1 VSVLTSMTGLTLN
14 SLNTQSAKKLFTCQ
28 LCGKVLCSKAS
39 LKRHVADKHAERQ
52 EEYRCVICERV
63 YCSQTGLGLHA
74 GPSFSSCSPYGPSRS
89 PFAARRSRT
98 IPMCPHP
105 GSRNCFLSSYPVD
118 KHEQSDTLYVCEFC
132 NRTYRTKNSLTTHKS
147 LQHRGTS
154 GVLRRLLKATA
165 MKNVFGTMQHQM
177 QMQQQP
183 Q

>member
-1 VSVLTSMTGLTLN
+1 MTGLTLN

-52 EEYRCVICERV
+52 EEYRCVICER
-63 YCSQTGLGLHA
+63 
-74 GPSFSSCSPYGPSRS
+74 
-89 PFAARRSRT
+89 
-98 IPMCPHP
+98 
-105 GSRNCFLSSYPVD
+105 D